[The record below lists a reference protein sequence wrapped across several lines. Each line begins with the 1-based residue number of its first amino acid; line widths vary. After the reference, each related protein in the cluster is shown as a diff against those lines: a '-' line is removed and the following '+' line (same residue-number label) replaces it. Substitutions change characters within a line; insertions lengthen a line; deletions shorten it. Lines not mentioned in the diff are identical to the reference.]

1 MAVYTHVSEAAAEE
15 LLGRYDLG
23 GLVAMLGV
31 AEGVENT
38 NYIVDT
44 ERGRFVL
51 TLFERRV
58 RKADLPYFLALMSHL
73 ARKGVP
79 APNPLSDREGNIL
92 QEVCGRPAVIISFLK
107 GQANMRP
114 GPDEC
119 RQAGALLARLHMA
132 GADFPMNR
140 PNDLGPEGW
149 RTLAD
154 LCSGQSARCATG
166 LDVLIADELSTLA
179 SAWPKSLPAGAAHA
193 DLFPDN
199 VFFLDGEVS
208 GVIDFY
214 FACTEFY
221 AYDLATCLNSWCF
234 LDRQWKAD
242 NAAAMI
248 AGYQQIRALSSEERA
263 TLPILL
269 RGAALRFL
277 LTRLYD
283 WLNQVEGAIV
293 KVKDPLEYRDLLILH
308 RSAAPKGPEGLT
320 A

>member
-1 MAVYTHVSEAAAEE
+1 MAVYTHVDEAEAKA

-23 GLVAMLGV
+23 GLLALRGV

-38 NYIVDT
+38 NYVLDT

-79 APNPLSDREGNIL
+79 APNPIPDREGTAL
-92 QEVCGRPAVIISFLK
+92 QNVCGRPAVIISFLE
-107 GQANMRP
+107 GRANMRP
-114 GPDEC
+114 GPAQC
-119 RQAGALLARLHMA
+119 RQAGALLARLHTA
-132 GADFPMNR
+132 GADFPLHR
-140 PNDLGPEGW
+140 ANDLGPNGW
-149 RTLAD
+149 RALAER
-154 LCSGQSARCATG
+154 CAGQSGRCAPG
-166 LDVLIADELSTLA
+166 LDALIAEELSALA
-179 SAWPKSLPAGAAHA
+179 RAWPQSLPAGAAHA

-199 VFFLDGEVS
+199 VFFRDGAVS

-221 AYDLATCLNSWCF
+221 AYDLAVCLNSWCF
-234 LDRQWKAD
+234 LDRRWSAD

-248 AGYQQIRALSSEERA
+248 AGYREIRALSSAERA
-263 TLPILL
+263 ALPILL

-308 RSAAPKGPEGLT
+308 RAAAPKGPEGL
-320 A
+320 AS